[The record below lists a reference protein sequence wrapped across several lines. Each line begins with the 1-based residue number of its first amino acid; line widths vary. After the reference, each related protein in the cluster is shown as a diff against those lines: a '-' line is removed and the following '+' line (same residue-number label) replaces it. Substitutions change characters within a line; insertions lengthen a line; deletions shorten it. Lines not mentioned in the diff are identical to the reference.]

1 MPLLR
6 IALMLRKVGERIDI
20 ARAQAASSRSAP

>member
-6 IALMLRKVGERIDI
+6 IASTLRKVGERIDR
-20 ARAQAASSRSAP
+20 ARAQAASSRSEP